1 MLKLDTIT
9 KRFDGDVVAVSNL
22 SLEVERGE
30 FLTLLGP
37 SGCGKTTTL
46 RMIAGFETP
55 TAGRILVGE
64 RDVTQLSPQ
73 RRGFGMVFQNYALF
87 PHLDVAENV
96 AFGLKTRGVARD
108 EIRRRVEDALALV
121 DLAGYGKRRVQELSG
136 GQQQRVA
143 LARALAPEP
152 EVLLLDEPLSN
163 LDAALRERTRTELR
177 ALLKR
182 VGITAIFVTHDQ
194 EEAFALSDRIAVMEK
209 GRLQQLGTPEE
220 LYARPTNAFV
230 ASFLGRAN
238 FLDARV
244 VERDGDDLVCEVADG
259 VRWRVSVANGGGAD
273 TGAGADAM
281 IAGEVDASAVHH
293 DGRYGDAV
301 PESGGRVRVMVRP
314 EALRVVPTPEAGD
327 LVGEVAERRF
337 AGPVTHYIVRVG
349 DASLLVHGGPTDAA
363 VGERV
368 GVRAAG
374 GMLALAGGD
383 A

>member
-1 MLKLDTIT
+1 MLRLESIT
-9 KRFDGDVVAVSNL
+9 KRFDGNVVAVSDL

-55 TAGRILVGE
+55 TAGRILVDG
-64 RDVTQLSPQ
+64 RDVTRLSPQ

-108 EIRRRVEDALALV
+108 EIRRRVEEALALV

-152 EVLLLDEPLSN
+152 DVLLLDEPLSN
-163 LDAALRERTRTELR
+163 LDAALRERTRNELR

-194 EEAFALSDRIAVMEK
+194 EEAFALSDRIAVLEK
-209 GRLQQLGTPEE
+209 GRLQQVGTPEE

-238 FLDARV
+238 FLDATAV
-244 VERDGDDLVCEVADG
+244 QQDGDVLVCEIADG
-259 VRWRVSVANGGGAD
+259 VRWRVSIAGAGGAD
-273 TGAGADAM
+273 VDAAHRRGGVATDRLTGA
-281 IAGEVDASAVHH
+281 E
-293 DGRYGDAV
+293 
-301 PESGGRVRVMVRP
+301 RVRIMIRP
-314 EALRVVPTPEAGD
+314 EALRIVRTPESGD
-327 LVGEVAERRF
+327 LTGEVLERRF
-337 AGPVTHYIVRVG
+337 AGPVTHYVVRAG
-349 DASLLVHGGPTDAA
+349 DAELLVHGGLADAA
-363 VGERV
+363 SGDRV
-368 GVRAAG
+368 GLRIAG
-374 GMLALAGGD
+374 AALAFETAG